1 MASRKQEIRKK
12 IKKQNAKLGLDIEA
26 SKNIVDLQDQ
36 QGDNIHVE
44 DFKNEEFNGEVI
56 PFSTTPQKE
65 KKGFISR
72 IKGAFDDEKKQLKAL
87 EKTANEII
95 ALESQYEAMSDE
107 ELARQTEIFKDRL
120 ADGSTLDDILVEA
133 FATVREAA

>member
-44 DFKNEEFNGEVI
+44 DFEKIPQLNCRNTKEFRAIINGNIEKPSSVLEFNW
-56 PFSTTPQKE
+56 
-65 KKGFISR
+65 ISYT
-72 IKGAFDDEKKQLKAL
+72 QKAL
-87 EKTANEII
+87 KQISVPNSSTKVPSFVDNM
-95 ALESQYEAMSDE
+95 QY
-107 ELARQTEIFKDRL
+107 
-120 ADGSTLDDILVEA
+120 
-133 FATVREAA
+133 

>member
-44 DFKNEEFNGEVI
+44 DFKNEEFSGEVI
-56 PFSTTPQKE
+56 PFSTTP
-65 KKGFISR
+65 
-72 IKGAFDDEKKQLKAL
+72 
-87 EKTANEII
+87 
-95 ALESQYEAMSDE
+95 
-107 ELARQTEIFKDRL
+107 
-120 ADGSTLDDILVEA
+120 
-133 FATVREAA
+133 

>member
-44 DFKNEEFNGEVI
+44 DFKNEEFSGEVI

-72 IKGAFDDEKKQLKAL
+72 IKGAFDDEKKQLRKL
-87 EKTANEII
+87 EKI
-95 ALESQYEAMSDE
+95 
-107 ELARQTEIFKDRL
+107 
-120 ADGSTLDDILVEA
+120 
-133 FATVREAA
+133 